1 MREREKKGSSWRQ
14 FLTKIPNYSWNGRT
28 HWKKHMQRIKKHIL
42 KWNILSERE
51 GDTHTTEKLVF
62 WARRNADDNDDEEEN
77 TTLMNK
83 A

>member
-1 MREREKKGSSWRQ
+1 MEEHTEKKH
-14 FLTKIPNYSWNGRT
+14 L
-28 HWKKHMQRIKKHIL
+28 QRIKKHIL

-51 GDTHTTEKLVF
+51 RDTHTTEKLVF
-62 WARRNADDNDDEEEN
+62 WARWNADDNDEEEEN

>member
-1 MREREKKGSSWRQ
+1 MNTEHTEKKLAEDQ
-14 FLTKIPNYSWNGRT
+14 
-28 HWKKHMQRIKKHIL
+28 KHIL

-51 GDTHTTEKLVF
+51 KDTHTLKKKLVF
-62 WARRNADDNDDEEEN
+62 WARRNADDNDDEEEEN